1 MKPDDDDE
9 IEESYPDTLG
19 SESGDVHFGVDAQSF
34 LIHWLGKLNLDV
46 TGGALLVGEGPSIV
60 IIHPETGEALSP
72 QQIAKL
78 AKQQAVRSVQ

>member
-9 IEESYPDTLG
+9 LESYPDTLG

-34 LIHWLGKLNLDV
+34 LIHWLGKLGLEV

-72 QQIAKL
+72 AQIAKL
-78 AKQQAVRSVQ
+78 ATQRKVRSVQ